1 MGLDRQVGAAQRV
14 REWLKPPTCQSSHP
28 CPCGSQSR
36 VQHGLGTWHP
46 RTGVFNHD
54 REVGAV
60 VPPVDVRPLRVRD
73 SVIKLPRVTMHFV
86 PTPLSYLC

>member
-1 MGLDRQVGAAQRV
+1 MGLDRQVGAAKRAGV
-14 REWLKPPTCQSSHP
+14 AKTAHLSKLPPL
-28 CPCGSQSR
+28 SQ
-36 VQHGLGTWHP
+36 VQHGLGTRHP

-73 SVIKLPRVTMHFV
+73 SVIKLPRVTMCFV
-86 PTPLSYLC
+86 PTPFLYLLR